1 MRMSNIQQGMSN
13 FKPRHSI
20 FDIPSG
26 FTLIEL
32 LVVIAACLSNVAQL
46 GLAWEL
52 GYTPGN

>member
-1 MRMSNIQQGMSN
+1 MSNIQQGMSN